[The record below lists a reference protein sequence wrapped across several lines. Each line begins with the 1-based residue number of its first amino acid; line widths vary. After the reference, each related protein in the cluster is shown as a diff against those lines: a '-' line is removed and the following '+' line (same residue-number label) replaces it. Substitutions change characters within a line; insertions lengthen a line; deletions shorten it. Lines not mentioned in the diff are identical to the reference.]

1 MPEFELVSRE
11 EAMTTS
17 SRPARSEVIQE
28 YIDRIRS
35 LGRDEAVRLTPSE
48 GETVATVRRRLGAA
62 VRASGKS
69 IRIKRQGSDLYFWE
83 DPPKR
88 RGGRPRKNPS
98 Q

>member
-17 SRPARSEVIQE
+17 SRPDVIQKHIE
-28 YIDRIRS
+28 RIRS
-35 LGRDEAVRLTPSE
+35 LGRDEAVKLTPSE
-48 GETVATVRRRLGAA
+48 GETVASVRRRLGAA
-62 VRASGKS
+62 VKASGKS
-69 IRIKRQGSDLYFWE
+69 IRIKRQGSDVYFWE
-83 DPPKR
+83 DSSKR